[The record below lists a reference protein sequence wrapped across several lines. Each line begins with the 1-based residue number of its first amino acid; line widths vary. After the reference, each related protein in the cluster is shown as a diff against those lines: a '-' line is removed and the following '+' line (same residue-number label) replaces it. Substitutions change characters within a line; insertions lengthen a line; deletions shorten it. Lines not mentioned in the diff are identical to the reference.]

1 MRTGCVICSHKKAN
15 EINAR
20 LINKSQTGESF
31 QTIADHF
38 GLSKTTL
45 LNHYNGNPDKNELS
59 HIAELL
65 SKSPNA
71 IETLRADNTFSEYQ
85 KAKTR
90 IEDLQI
96 RTYDL
101 LALAE
106 VAQDHRAC
114 VGYIRECRG
123 LESELREQRKLL
135 AELEGKL
142 ATQPQITI
150 INNPEWIELRTVI
163 ILALDN
169 YPDAKTAVVNAIRSR

>member
-1 MRTGCVICSHKKAN
+1 MRTGCMICSHKKVD

-45 LNHYNGNPDKNELS
+45 LNHYNGNPDKNEPS
-59 HIAELL
+59 HIVELL

-71 IETLRADNTFSEYQ
+71 IETLKAENTFSEYQ
-85 KAKTR
+85 KAKAR
-90 IEDLQI
+90 IEDLQT

-106 VAQDHRAC
+106 AAQDHRAC

-135 AELEGKL
+135 AELEGRL
-142 ATQPQITI
+142 AAQPQITI
-150 INNPEWIELRTVI
+150 INNPKWIELRTLIVA
-163 ILALDN
+163 ALDP
-169 YPDAKTAVVNAIRSR
+169 YPQAKKAVIDALP